1 MAKRLTQAERD
12 KRRRVIEANRAAL
25 AKARAERKAKAE
37 AEKGRKSLKGLC
49 PYGFA
54 AALDAVLDGTVESPV
69 KPGDRILLAK
79 TFRGAVEGD
88 NPEKRERI
96 AYVRI
101 THCPL
106 PYVAALMRAFPD
118 FAEVVCV
125 QYVCEGDGK
134 KPSWYADSRR
144 ACRVPIFPIH
154 SVLAFFRAV
163 WPDTWAQFKMKY
175 LHGYTNA
182 AVAENQS
189 ENAPHLA
196 LPGHAPVDVY
206 GIDAARPPVVP
217 HRKIYPGGVLVE

>member
-1 MAKRLTQAERD
+1 MAKRLTPAERD
-12 KRRRVIEANRAAL
+12 KRLRVIEANRAAL
-25 AKARAERKAKAE
+25 AKARAERKAKQA

-69 KPGDRILLAK
+69 KLGDRILLAK

-125 QYVCEGDGK
+125 QYVREGDGK

-154 SVLAFFRAV
+154 SVLAFFRAI
-163 WPDTWAQFKMKY
+163 WPDRWEQFAMKY
-175 LHGYTNA
+175 LHGYT
-182 AVAENQS
+182 VAYLVDSHEDYVLHN
-189 ENAPHLA
+189 HLPP
-196 LPGHAPVDVY
+196 LGHAPADVY
-206 GIDAARPPVVP
+206 GIDAARG
-217 HRKIYPGGVLVE
+217 ICST